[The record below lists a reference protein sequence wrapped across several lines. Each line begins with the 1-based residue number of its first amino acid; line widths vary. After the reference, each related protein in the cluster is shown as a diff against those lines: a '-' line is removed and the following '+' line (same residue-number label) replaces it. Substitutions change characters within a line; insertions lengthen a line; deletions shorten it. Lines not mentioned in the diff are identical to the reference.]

1 MSQNEPWRS
10 DEFGPS
16 GLPGGQSDNPNRR
29 ISERDAR
36 LNHCPPRD
44 RWALQPEENQ
54 DAAEET
60 FDTGTLAQ
68 LLGRPCGW
76 EAVPPF
82 LALGVPGD
90 DRCGAHHRVN
100 PGDQVEPPVRRIQAD
115 DAGLDGEQS
124 ESQFQ
129 QQAGE
134 GSVMDVGRRQAGD
147 RPATG
152 GRAGAG
158 L

>member
-10 DEFGPS
+10 DEFRPS
-16 GLPGGQSDNPNRR
+16 GLPGGKSDNPNRR
-29 ISERDAR
+29 ISERDAC
-36 LNHCPPRD
+36 LNYCPPID
-44 RWALQPEENQ
+44 RWSLEPEENQ

-60 FDTGTLAQ
+60 FDTGALAQ

-90 DRCGAHHRVN
+90 NRRGAQHRVN

-124 ESQFQ
+124 ESPFQ
-129 QQAGE
+129 QRAGE
-134 GSVMDVGRRQAGD
+134 GSVTDGGGRQAEEQG
-147 RPATG
+147 
-152 GRAGAG
+152 
-158 L
+158 